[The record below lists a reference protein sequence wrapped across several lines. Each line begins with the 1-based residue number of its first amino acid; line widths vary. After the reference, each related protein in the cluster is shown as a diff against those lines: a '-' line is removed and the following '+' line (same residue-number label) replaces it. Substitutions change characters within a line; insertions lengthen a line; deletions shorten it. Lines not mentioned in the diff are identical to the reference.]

1 MSPDTKRLSQ
11 ESDVTRHASVDPVAA
26 AMATNLNVNAGP
38 TTILRS
44 KKRKNEHE
52 QPIAQ
57 TVPTAAAA
65 PAHAHPP
72 AATHTYPPASA
83 AATAVTPISN
93 EGARPNKKR
102 RGPKASVPMSVP
114 PELTPAESS
123 QAEMDGLVWARIG
136 NFASW
141 PAQVDFHFAVVLLQC
156 HISCSCIQFV
166 YNTIKVLV

>member
-1 MSPDTKRLSQ
+1 M
-11 ESDVTRHASVDPVAA
+11 TRHASLGSVAA
-26 AMATNLNVNAGP
+26 AMASTLNADAAP
-38 TTILRS
+38 AARLCS
-44 KKRKNEHE
+44 KKRKNEHDE
-52 QPIAQ
+52 QPVAQ
-57 TVPTAAAA
+57 KASTAAA
-65 PAHAHPP
+65 PAHAEPP
-72 AATHTYPPASA
+72 APTHLYPPATA

-141 PAQVDFHFAVVLLQC
+141 PAQVDFRFAVVWLQC
-156 HISCSCIQFV
+156 HIRCSCMQSV
-166 YNTIKVLV
+166 NNTIKMV